1 MRTIIT
7 TVGTSLL
14 QNAKRDLQAESPSTE
29 RLKAYLRQTDPVK
42 ASAETNSLSR
52 MLAEGDKVVFLHS
65 ETEEGRNCAEALA
78 RFYEEEGFRSEL
90 VMIPH
95 LTYAEKQ
102 FKMRGLRS
110 LVGTI
115 VELVE
120 REKVAGNDVA
130 INATG
135 GFKAEIAYAT
145 LIGLLYDIPVYYIH
159 DAFKEIV
166 DLPPAPIEWDLSLL
180 EAHHDFFRWIASDLR
195 QTRDAD
201 HRLRGLP
208 SEIRLLLTEEE
219 GYTFLSPVGEVI
231 YRAWEYRKVLD
242 QPTRMLPREPSETL
256 TVLQGHRTLWGHI
269 KRISDIPD
277 EEVRILLRR
286 LLSFEFVTSVS
297 LGVFTDYERDCRP
310 TRLEQPRIAE
320 DGLKVIYT
328 LCCQRGR
335 EEVVVNVKKGF
346 ARQLI
351 EMVGHEARV

>member
-14 QNAKRDLQAESPSTE
+14 QNAKRDLGVEAPNADQLMS
-29 RLKAYLRQTDPVK
+29 YLRQTDPVK

-52 MLAEGDKVVFLHS
+52 MLGREDKVIFLHS
-65 ETEEGRNCAEALA
+65 ETDEGRLCAEALA
-78 RFYEEEGFRSEL
+78 RFYEEEGFQSDL
-90 VMIPH
+90 VMVPH

-120 REKVAGNDVA
+120 REEKAGHEVA

-159 DAFKEIV
+159 DAFKEII

-180 EAHHDFFRWIASDLR
+180 DAHHDFFQWIASDYR
-195 QTRDAD
+195 PTWEVD

-208 SEIRLLLTEEE
+208 PEVRLLLTEEE
-219 GYTFLSPVGEVI
+219 GYTFLSPVGEVV
-231 YRAWEYRKVLD
+231 YRAWEYRKSLD
-242 QPTRMLPREPSETL
+242 QPPRVSLREPTETL
-256 TVLQGHRTLWGHI
+256 TILQGHRTLWGHI
-269 KRISDIPD
+269 KRVSDIPD

-286 LLSFEFVTSVS
+286 LLSFEFVTSIS
-297 LGVFTDYERDCRP
+297 LGAFTDYERGLHP

-320 DGLKVIYT
+320 DGLKVTYT

-335 EEVVVNVKKGF
+335 EEVVVNVQRGF
-346 ARQLI
+346 ARRLVELI
-351 EMVGHEARV
+351 GREARP